1 MPKPSVTVDE
11 KVSILL
17 NKFRDD
23 DVYNEFLNFAK
34 GNFFYFARQ
43 REIRMLL
50 EYMMKYAN
58 NDELMRLHLA
68 M

>member
-1 MPKPSVTVDE
+1 LILKMPKPSVTVDE

-34 GNFFYFARQ
+34 GNFFLFCTPKRNSYVVRIYD
-43 REIRMLL
+43 EIC
-50 EYMMKYAN
+50 E
-58 NDELMRLHLA
+58 
-68 M
+68 